1 MPLYTY
7 QALDSFGKKVSGV
20 QDGMNEKEAREKIR
34 AQGLVL
40 IRLEAKKETGG
51 KNHFSLSDLKTF
63 TLEMGELVSAKVPL
77 YDSLSTVEEQSRGE
91 KYHPVLLSLC
101 ESIKSG
107 TSLSD
112 AMAEYPKSF
121 DTLYVS
127 MVKAGE
133 QSGSLETVFKRL
145 NAYLGK
151 KEKLQRQLMT
161 AMIYPVVLSI
171 FSLIVIGVLLGYVV
185 PSIEGLFEGREMNG
199 FTEAVIA
206 VSHFLTG
213 WWWLYLPLI
222 ALVSFFVFV
231 EIRKERGRLAL
242 ERLALRMPLIKK
254 LIIHSALA
262 RFSRTMATL
271 MAGGLTIIESLRI
284 STKVL
289 ASKPLEEDMLRV
301 EEMIVQGGSLSGE
314 LSKIKWMPNLVS
326 KMLAVGEEAGAQETM
341 FNKIADIYEDE
352 VEKLIDRIMALS
364 QPAILVVMG
373 TVVAL
378 IMLAVLLPLT
388 DIPNLS

>member
-1 MPLYTY
+1 MPLFTY
-7 QALDSFGKKVSGV
+7 QALDSQGKKVSGV
-20 QDGMNEKEAREKIR
+20 QDGMNEKEARDKIR

-40 IRLEAKKETGG
+40 IKLEVKKETGN

-121 DTLYVS
+121 DTLYVA
-127 MVKAGE
+127 MIKAGE
-133 QSGSLETVFKRL
+133 QSGSLETVFRRL

-161 AMIYPVVLSI
+161 AMIYPVVLSV

-199 FTEAVIA
+199 FTEAVIG
-206 VSHFLTG
+206 VSHFLTN
-213 WWWLYLPLI
+213 WWWVYLPLLT
-222 ALVSFFVFV
+222 AAVLLGWRQL
-231 EIRKERGRLAL
+231 RKEQGRLAM
-242 ERLALRMPLIKK
+242 ERLAIRLPLVKK
-254 LIIHSALA
+254 LIINSALA

-301 EEMIVQGGSLSGE
+301 EEMIVQGGSLSRE
-314 LSKIKWMPNLVS
+314 LAKIQWMPGLVS

-352 VEKLIDRIMALS
+352 VEKSIDRIMALS

-373 TVVAL
+373 SVVAL

-388 DIPNLS
+388 DIPNFS